1 MKTKDIIIGIGI
13 MVLLVLIDQI
23 TKIWVVK
30 SFEFQKEVKV
40 IPKIINFK
48 YTKNEGGA
56 FSIFSGNIALFI
68 IITILALLFFGYL
81 MKDFDLINKPF
92 FSISLILII
101 AGTIG
106 NFIDRISRGSVVDFI
121 EFAFWP
127 RFAIFNFADMCLTVG
142 IIVMMGSLLIG
153 DLVK

>member
-1 MKTKDIIIGIGI
+1 MKIKDIILGIGI
-13 MVLLVLIDQI
+13 MVLLVLIDQL

-30 SFEFQKEVKV
+30 SFEPEKEIKV

-48 YTKNEGGA
+48 YTTNEGGA
-56 FSIFSGNIALFI
+56 FSIFSGNLVLFI
-68 IITILALLFFGYL
+68 IVTILALLFFGYL
-81 MKDFDLINKPF
+81 MKDFNLQTRPF
-92 FSISLILII
+92 FSVSLILII

-142 IIVMMGSLLIG
+142 IILMMGTLLIE

>member
-1 MKTKDIIIGIGI
+1 MKTKDIIIGISI
-13 MVLLVLIDQI
+13 MILLVLIDQL

-30 SFEFQKEVKV
+30 TFEEQKQVKV

-56 FSIFSGNIALFI
+56 FSIFSGNLAFFI
-68 IITILALLFFGYL
+68 IITIIALIFFGYL
-81 MKDFDLINKPF
+81 MKDFNLINKPF
-92 FSISLILII
+92 YSVSLILII

-127 RFAIFNFADMCLTVG
+127 KFAIFNFADMCLTVG
-142 IIVMMGSLLIG
+142 VIVMMGALLIG
-153 DLVK
+153 DMVK

>member
-1 MKTKDIIIGIGI
+1 MKVKDIIIGISI
-13 MVLLVLIDQI
+13 IVLLILIDQF

-30 SFEFQKEVKV
+30 TFEYQTEVKV
-40 IPKIINFK
+40 VPKIINFK
-48 YTKNEGGA
+48 YTRNEGGA
-56 FSIFSGNIALFI
+56 FSIFSGNLVLFI
-68 IITILALLFFGYL
+68 IITIFALIFFGYL
-81 MKDFDLINKPF
+81 MKDFDLTMKPF

-142 IIVMMGSLLIG
+142 IFVMMGTLIFTEV
-153 DLVK
+153 VK